1 MTDVLIFSAKKKKVM
16 LFRFTCNVKYSQ
28 LSTVIVSF

>member
-1 MTDVLIFSAKKKKVM
+1 MTDVLIFSAKKKVM